1 MKKQFLL
8 LAIIFISLISL
19 NLVYAETEVSGN
31 ISTDTIF
38 TSANSPYIVT
48 GTIQVLEGVKLTI
61 EPGVIIKFNEDAGL
75 SIGGELVAVG
85 SQDSMIKFTSS
96 QSNLPSSPDS
106 LWKGIK
112 FVDASIDAQTDN
124 QGLYLSGSIIE
135 YCIIEY
141 AGSNSR
147 VEAPIYIT
155 ESSPFIKNNT
165 ITNNSNGNGYSG
177 GGINILS
184 GSPVIENNTITNN
197 ITGSRGGG
205 IYIDQSF
212 PIIKNNTIT
221 NNSASAD
228 GGGIFIISGAPI
240 IKNNII
246 TGNSTDSADG
256 GGIFIMYG
264 TPIIKNNTITNNSTA
279 SKGGGIYINNYEP
292 SIDIENNT
300 ITNNIANSYGGGI
313 YIEHGFPII
322 KNNIVTDNSAEKGRD
337 FYNEGDSSVTV
348 TNNWWGTTVTSIIDE
363 KIYDYYDDISLGKVN
378 YEPFALAE
386 LKFDNNDIFSV
397 APVIICTSFVYSEW
411 LLCSSSGQQTRT
423 IISSSPSGCEEGD
436 PVLNKICE
444 YVPSCDSD
452 VWVCED
458 WGECLS
464 NESQFRK
471 CIKTFDCPNIQTPSP
486 EIKQYCE
493 ISKNVLPN
501 IENDEQTII
510 SENKIADL
518 QEVEQRK
525 SEVVDEEQEQFQ
537 IIEKDNEIGEDVEAI
552 AQTQIQN
559 QEKLEIGI
567 QKIQSRNGF
576 VKFFIGPDYSEI
588 KNLEKVL
595 KQNKEQIQKLNEIKI
610 QVVDQEEKSKA
621 LEQIQIFE
629 DVDQEVNILLDESKK
644 GFSIFGWIFE
654 LFGN

>member
-1 MKKQFLL
+1 
-8 LAIIFISLISL
+8 
-19 NLVYAETEVSGN
+19 
-31 ISTDTIF
+31 
-38 TSANSPYIVT
+38 
-48 GTIQVLEGVKLTI
+48 
-61 EPGVIIKFNEDAGL
+61 
-75 SIGGELVAVG
+75 
-85 SQDSMIKFTSS
+85 
-96 QSNLPSSPDS
+96 
-106 LWKGIK
+106 
-112 FVDASIDAQTDN
+112 
-124 QGLYLSGSIIE
+124 
-135 YCIIEY
+135 
-141 AGSNSR
+141 
-147 VEAPIYIT
+147 
-155 ESSPFIKNNT
+155 
-165 ITNNSNGNGYSG
+165 
-177 GGINILS
+177 
-184 GSPVIENNTITNN
+184 
-197 ITGSRGGG
+197 
-205 IYIDQSF
+205 
-212 PIIKNNTIT
+212 
-221 NNSASAD
+221 
-228 GGGIFIISGAPI
+228 
-240 IKNNII
+240 
-246 TGNSTDSADG
+246 
-256 GGIFIMYG
+256 
-264 TPIIKNNTITNNSTA
+264 
-279 SKGGGIYINNYEP
+279 
-292 SIDIENNT
+292 
-300 ITNNIANSYGGGI
+300 
-313 YIEHGFPII
+313 
-322 KNNIVTDNSAEKGRD
+322 
-337 FYNEGDSSVTV
+337 
-348 TNNWWGTTVTSIIDE
+348 
-363 KIYDYYDDISLGKVN
+363 
-378 YEPFALAE
+378 
-386 LKFDNNDIFSV
+386 
-397 APVIICTSFVYSEW
+397 
-411 LLCSSSGQQTRT
+411 LCSSSGQQTRT
-423 IISSSPSGCEEGD
+423 IISSSPSGCEGGD